1 MASLNSIT
9 GTLSS
14 TSSLRGYG
22 GLSSGL
28 DRDSLIESLTYGTR
42 TKIEAQNAKK
52 TKLGWTQTTLRG
64 IIDKAYNFTNT
75 YTSYTSS
82 SNLTSSTLF
91 SRTKLSVSGEYSK
104 YVSVSGSISSGD
116 PFSILGVRQ
125 LASDAK
131 YTGSVASSSQLTTG
145 DIDFTKEVAIDS
157 LRGTYLSVKVGN
169 TLYNADISNID
180 AAAFENNPREA
191 IAVALNKAFADEKL
205 SNGKS
210 LDTAIKATVED
221 GKLVLSGIG
230 GNAVKLSGG
239 SAAKVLGLEDQD
251 ITGKSVAISD
261 DIVNKVV
268 TKQAA
273 GAFLAGKTLTF
284 AYNGTSKTIT
294 LGKDVGTLDKLQADL
309 QTKMNEAF
317 GKDRIKVEK
326 SGDGLS
332 FKTMN
337 VQDGGVDNTSTLTL
351 AGGSYNVVGK
361 TGVFGI
367 AVGTTNRVDTAKS
380 LEKAGL
386 NGMTF
391 DANGKASITIN
402 DRTFEFDKSAS
413 VQEVLNTINQSG
425 VGVKISYSS
434 SSDKFSIVS
443 NEKGAS
449 GKIEMSGTIAEA
461 FFGKEDFDAAEAAG
475 TGRKVSV
482 AGKDA
487 VVAIKYAGDDEE
499 TMIYRNSNSFTVDGL
514 NVTVKGAF
522 GFEDAKDADGN
533 VIKDASGNVKQT
545 LKADSE
551 AVTIE
556 ASVDADKA
564 VETVKNMIDA
574 YNEIVALVNSELRA
588 KPDKNYKSLLTSEQ
602 KKELSDTEI
611 EEYETKAKQGLLFGD
626 NDLRRFADDLRFTIS
641 GGNAFALSQIGI
653 SESTEYSDNGKLV
666 FDEQK
671 FREALEKD
679 PENIDKLFNGKTENG
694 QTAGLMTNIK
704 DVMNKYCGT
713 KGATKGVLVE
723 RAGSEHSP
731 LSLLQ
736 NTMKDQIDEIDD
748 YIEKLLDRLESEEDR
763 YIKQF
768 TSLETLISQMNSQ
781 SSYLSS
787 LNS

>member
-22 GLSSGL
+22 GLSSGM

-42 TKIEAQNAKK
+42 TKIEAQNSKK

-75 YTSYTSS
+75 YASYTSS

-104 YVSVSGSISSGD
+104 YVNVSGTIGSGD

-145 DIDFTKEVAIDS
+145 DIDFDKMVSVDS
-157 LRGTYLSVKVGN
+157 LRGTYLSIEVGG
-169 TLYNADISNID
+169 TLYSADISNVD
-180 AAAFENNPREA
+180 TVAFKTNPQQA
-191 IAVALNKAFADEKL
+191 IADALNKAFADEQL

-210 LDTAIKATVED
+210 LATAIQAGVKD
-221 GKLVLSGIG
+221 GKLEIMGIG
-230 GNAVKLSGG
+230 GNKVKLSGG
-239 SAAKVLGLEDQD
+239 SAMKVLGLENQE
-251 ITGKSVAISD
+251 ITGKTVAVSD

-268 TKQAA
+268 TEQKASD
-273 GAFLAGKTLTF
+273 FLAGKTLTF

-294 LGKDVGTLDKLQADL
+294 LGKDVDTLDKLQADL

-317 GKDRIKVEK
+317 GKGRIEVEK

-361 TGVFGI
+361 SGVFGI

-391 DANGKASITIN
+391 DANGKASIKIN

-434 SSDKFSIVS
+434 NSDKFSIVS

-449 GKIEMSGTIAEA
+449 GKIEMSGSIAEA

-475 TGRKVSV
+475 TDRKVSV

-556 ASVDADKA
+556 ASVDADRA

-713 KGATKGVLVE
+713 MGATKGVLVE

-781 SSYLSS
+781 SSYLQS

>member
-145 DIDFTKEVAIDS
+145 DIDFTKDVAIDS

-294 LGKDVGTLDKLQADL
+294 LGKDVDTLDKLQADL

-317 GKDRIKVEK
+317 GKGRIEVEK

-337 VQDGGVDNTSTLTL
+337 VQEGAGVVDHTSTLTL

-361 TGVFGI
+361 SGVFGI
-367 AVGTTNRVDTAKS
+367 AVGTTNRVDTVKS
-380 LEKAGL
+380 LETAGL
-386 NGMTF
+386 
-391 DANGKASITIN
+391 ANAVQFTNDKAAITIN

-461 FFGKEDFDAAEAAG
+461 FFGAGDFTG
-475 TGRKVSV
+475 TDKKVSV

-522 GFEDAKDADGN
+522 GFEDVKNDDGSVKLDTN
-533 VIKDASGNVKQT
+533 GNAIQK

-588 KPDKNYKSLLTSEQ
+588 KPDKDYKSLLTSEQ
-602 KKELSDTEI
+602 KKELSDKEI

-713 KGATKGVLVE
+713 MGATKGVLVE

-787 LNS
+787 LNNQ

>member
-104 YVSVSGSISSGD
+104 YVNVSGTIGSGD

-157 LRGTYLSVKVGN
+157 LRGTYLSIEVGGK
-169 TLYNADISNID
+169 LYSADISNVD
-180 AAAFENNPREA
+180 TAAFENDPRTA
-191 IAVALNKAFADEKL
+191 IADALNKAFADEKL

-294 LGKDVGTLDKLQADL
+294 LGKDVDTLDKLQADL

-317 GKDRIKVEK
+317 GKGRIEVEK

-337 VQDGGVDNTSTLTL
+337 VQEGAGVVDHTSTLTL
-351 AGGSYNVVGK
+351 AGGGYNVVGK

-380 LEKAGL
+380 LETAGL
-386 NGMTF
+386 
-391 DANGKASITIN
+391 ANAVQFTNDKAAITIN

-461 FFGKEDFDAAEAAG
+461 FFGAGDFTG
-475 TGRKVSV
+475 TDKKVSV

-522 GFEDAKDADGN
+522 GFEDVKNDDGSVKLDTN
-533 VIKDASGNVKQT
+533 GNAIQK

-588 KPDKNYKSLLTSEQ
+588 KPDKDYKSLLTSEQ
-602 KKELSDTEI
+602 KKELSDKEI

-713 KGATKGVLVE
+713 TGATKGVLVE

-787 LNS
+787 LNQ

>member
-22 GLSSGL
+22 GLSSGM

-42 TKIEAQNAKK
+42 TKIEAQNSKK

-75 YTSYTSS
+75 YASYTSS

-104 YVSVSGSISSGD
+104 YVNVSGTIGSSD

-131 YTGSVASSSQLTTG
+131 YTGSVASSSAFSTA
-145 DIDFTKEVAIDS
+145 DIDFTKDVAIDS
-157 LRGTYLSVKVGN
+157 LRGTYLSIEVGG
-169 TLYNADISNID
+169 TLYSADISNVD
-180 AAAFENNPREA
+180 TAAFEKNPQRA
-191 IAVALNKAFADEKL
+191 IADALNKAFSDEKL

-210 LDTAIKATVED
+210 LDTAIKATVEG

-239 SAAKVLGLEDQD
+239 SAAKVLGLEDQEL
-251 ITGKSVAISD
+251 TGKSITISD
-261 DIVNKVV
+261 DAVKKVV
-268 TKQAA
+268 TKQATSD
-273 GAFLAGKTLTF
+273 FLAGKTLTF

-332 FKTMN
+332 FQTMN
-337 VQDGGVDNTSTLTL
+337 VQEGADVVDHTSTLTL

-380 LEKAGL
+380 LKTAGL
-386 NGMTF
+386 SGIDY
-391 DANGKASITIN
+391 DANGEALITIN
-402 DRTFEFDKSAS
+402 GKDFKFNETAS

-461 FFGKEDFDAAEAAG
+461 FFGKEDFDAAG

-522 GFEDAKDADGN
+522 GFEDA
-533 VIKDASGNVKQT
+533 KDASGNVKQT

-588 KPDKNYKSLLTSEQ
+588 KPDKNYKSVLTSEQ
-602 KKELSDTEI
+602 KKELSDKEI

-713 KGATKGVLVE
+713 MGATKGVLVE

>member
-145 DIDFTKEVAIDS
+145 DIDFTKDVAIDS

-191 IAVALNKAFADEKL
+191 IADALNKAFADEKL

-294 LGKDVGTLDKLQADL
+294 LGKDVDTLDKLQADL

-317 GKDRIKVEK
+317 GKGRIEVEK

-332 FKTMN
+332 FQTMN
-337 VQDGGVDNTSTLTL
+337 VQEGAGVVDHTSTLTL

-361 TGVFGI
+361 SGVFGI

-380 LEKAGL
+380 LETAGL
-386 NGMTF
+386 
-391 DANGKASITIN
+391 ANAVQFTNDKAAITIN

-461 FFGKEDFDAAEAAG
+461 FFGAGDFTG
-475 TGRKVSV
+475 TDKKVSV

-522 GFEDAKDADGN
+522 GFEDVKNDDGSVKLDTN
-533 VIKDASGNVKQT
+533 GNAIQK

-588 KPDKNYKSLLTSEQ
+588 KPDKDYKSLLTSEQ
-602 KKELSDTEI
+602 KKELSDKEI

-713 KGATKGVLVE
+713 MGATKGVLVE

-787 LNS
+787 LNNQ

>member
-131 YTGSVASSSQLTTG
+131 YTGSVASSSAFSTA

-157 LRGTYLSVKVGN
+157 LRGTYLSIQVGN
-169 TLYNADISNID
+169 TLYSADISNID
-180 AAAFENNPREA
+180 AAAFKNDPQKA
-191 IAVALNKAFADEKL
+191 IAAALNKAFADEKL

-251 ITGKSVAISD
+251 ITGKSVAVSD
-261 DIVNKVV
+261 DAVRKVV
-268 TKQAA
+268 TEQKA
-273 GAFLAGKTLTF
+273 GDFLAEKTLTF
-284 AYNGTSKTIT
+284 VYNGTSKTIT
-294 LGKDVGTLDKLQADL
+294 LGKDVDTLDKLQADL

-326 SGDGLS
+326 SGNGLS

-380 LEKAGL
+380 LETAGL
-386 NGMTF
+386 
-391 DANGKASITIN
+391 ANAVQFTNDKAAITIN

-449 GKIEMSGTIAEA
+449 GKIEMSGTIAKA
-461 FFGKEDFDAAEAAG
+461 FFGAGDFTG
-475 TGRKVSV
+475 TDKKVSV

-522 GFEDAKDADGN
+522 GFEDVKNDDGSVKLDTN
-533 VIKDASGNVKQT
+533 GNAIQK

-588 KPDKNYKSLLTSEQ
+588 KPDKDYKSLLTSEQ
-602 KKELSDTEI
+602 KKELSDKEI

-713 KGATKGVLVE
+713 MGATKGVLVE

-787 LNS
+787 LNNQ

>member
-22 GLSSGL
+22 GLASGM

-42 TKIEAQNAKK
+42 SKIEAQNAKK

-75 YTSYTSS
+75 YASYTSS

-131 YTGSVASSSQLTTG
+131 YTGSTASASQMVTG
-145 DIDFTKEVAIDS
+145 DIDFDKMVSVDS
-157 LRGTYLSVKVGN
+157 LRGTYLSVQVGN
-169 TLYNADISNID
+169 TLYSADISNID
-180 AAAFENNPREA
+180 AEKYKENPQQA
-191 IAVALNKAFADEKL
+191 IADALNKAFSDQKL

-210 LDTAIKATVED
+210 LATAIQAGVED
-221 GKLVLSGIG
+221 GKLTIKGLG
-230 GNAVKLSGG
+230 GNTVKLSGG
-239 SAAKVLGLEDQD
+239 SALKALGLENQE
-251 ITGKSVAISD
+251 ITGKSVAVSD
-261 DIVNKVV
+261 DIVNKIV
-268 TKQAA
+268 TEQQA
-273 GAFLAGKTLTF
+273 GKFLAGKTMTF
-284 AYNGTSKTIT
+284 VYNGTSKTIT
-294 LGKDVGTLDKLQADL
+294 LGKDVDTLDKLQADL
-309 QTKMNEAF
+309 QSKLNDAF
-317 GKDRIKVEK
+317 GKDRIKVGK
-326 SGDGLS
+326 SGEGLS
-332 FKTMN
+332 FTTMN
-337 VQDGGVDNTSTLTL
+337 VQDGGVDSTSSLTL
-351 AGGSYNVVGK
+351 AGGSYNVIGRS
-361 TGVFGI
+361 GVLGI
-367 AVGTTNRVDTAKS
+367 PAGTTNRVDVAKS
-380 LEKAGL
+380 LETAGFA
-386 NGMTF
+386 NSVAF
-391 DANGKASITIN
+391 DENGKASITIN
-402 DRTFEFDKSAS
+402 ERTFTFSKSSS
-413 VQEVLNTINQSG
+413 VQEILNTINQSG
-425 VGVKISYSS
+425 AGVKISYSS
-434 SSDKFSIVS
+434 SADKFSIVS
-443 NEKGAS
+443 TEKGAS
-449 GKIEMSGTIAEA
+449 GKIEMSGSIAEA
-461 FFGKEDFDAAEAAG
+461 LFGADDFAAG
-475 TGRKVSV
+475 GTVSV
-482 AGKDA
+482 KGKDA
-487 VVAIKYAGDDEE
+487 VIAVRYAGDDEE
-499 TMIYRNSNSFTVDGL
+499 TMLYRNSNSFTVDGL
-514 NVTVKGAF
+514 TVNVKGTF
-522 GFEDAKDADGN
+522 GFEDE
-533 VIKDASGNVKQT
+533 KDASGNIIKDANGNVKQK

-551 AVTIE
+551 AVEIE
-556 ASVDADKA
+556 ATVDADRA
-564 VETVKNMIDA
+564 VDAVKNMIDA

-588 KPDKNYKSLLTSEQ
+588 KPDKDYASLLTSEQ
-602 KKELSDTEI
+602 KKELSDKEI

-666 FDEQK
+666 FDEEK
-671 FREALEKD
+671 FRAALEKN

-694 QTAGLMTNIK
+694 DTAGLMTNIK

-713 KGATKGVLVE
+713 MGATKGVLVE

-736 NTMKDQIDEIDD
+736 NTMKDQIDEINE
-748 YIEKLLDRLESEEDR
+748 YMNKLLNRLEAEEDR

-787 LNS
+787 LNNY

>member
-22 GLSSGL
+22 GLASGM
-28 DRDSLIESLTYGTR
+28 DRDTLIESLTYGTR
-42 TKIEAQNAKK
+42 TKIEAQNTKK

-75 YTSYTSS
+75 YASYTSS
-82 SNLTSSTLF
+82 SNLTSSALF

-104 YVSVSGSISSGD
+104 YVNVSGSISSGD

-131 YTGSVASSSQLTTG
+131 YTGSVASSSAFSTG
-145 DIDFTKEVAIDS
+145 EIDFDKMVSVDS
-157 LRGTYLSVKVGN
+157 LRGTYLSVQVGN
-169 TLYNADISNID
+169 TLYSADISNVD
-180 AAAFENNPREA
+180 AKAFKEDPQKA
-191 IAVALNKAFADEKL
+191 IADALNKAFADKKL

-210 LDTAIKATVED
+210 LATAIQAGVKD
-221 GKLVLSGIG
+221 GKLEIMGIG
-230 GNAVKLSGG
+230 GNKVKLSGG
-239 SAAKVLGLEDQD
+239 TAMKVLGLEKQE

-268 TKQAA
+268 TEQKT
-273 GAFLAGKTLTF
+273 GDFLAGKTMTF
-284 AYNGTSKTIT
+284 VYNGTSKTIT
-294 LGKDVGTLDKLQADL
+294 LGKDVDTLDKLQKDL
-309 QTKMNEAF
+309 QDKMNEAF
-317 GKDRIKVEK
+317 GKGRIKVEQ
-326 SGDGLS
+326 SGKGLS
-332 FKTMN
+332 FTTMN

-351 AGGSYNVVGK
+351 AGGSYGVVGK
-361 TGVFGI
+361 TGVFGV

-380 LEKAGL
+380 LETAGL
-386 NGMTF
+386 GSGIAF
-391 DANGKASITIN
+391 DADGKASITIN
-402 DRTFEFDKSAS
+402 DRTFSFDKSAS

-425 VGVKISYSS
+425 AGVKISYSS
-434 SSDKFSIVS
+434 NADKFSIVS

-449 GKIEMSGTIAEA
+449 GKIEMSGSIAEA
-461 FFGKEDFDAAEAAG
+461 FFGADDFAAEG
-475 TGRKVSV
+475 KVSIQ
-482 AGKDA
+482 GQDA
-487 VVAIKYAGDDEE
+487 VIAVRYAGDDEE

-514 NVTVKGAF
+514 NVQVKGTF
-522 GFEDAKDADGN
+522 GFEDVKDADGN
-533 VIKDASGNVKQT
+533 VIKDSNGNVKQA

-551 AVTIE
+551 AVEIE
-556 ASVDADKA
+556 ASVDADRA
-564 VETVKNMIDA
+564 VEAVKGMIDA
-574 YNEIVALVNSELRA
+574 YNEILAMVNSELRA
-588 KPDKNYKSLLTSEQ
+588 KPDKAYKNLLTSEQ
-602 KKELSDTEI
+602 KKELSDKEI
-611 EEYETKAKQGLLFGD
+611 EEYEAKAKQGLLFGD

-641 GGNAFALSQIGI
+641 GGNAFALAQIGI

-671 FREALEKD
+671 FRDALEKD
-679 PENIDKLFNGKTENG
+679 PENIDKLFNGKSENG
-694 QTAGLMTNIK
+694 TTAGLMTNIK

-713 KGATKGVLVE
+713 VGATKGALVE

-736 NTMKDQIDEIDD
+736 NTMKDQMDEIDD

-787 LNS
+787 LNNY